1 MLTNN
6 SDASIK
12 YFVFGKCLTRDVQP
26 MRAPTHATLVEM
38 MPGADIVQ
46 NAKAIC
52 ATKRLQ
58 ILARST
64 AVAAS

>member
-26 MRAPTHATLVEM
+26 MRAPTHATSVEM

-46 NAKAIC
+46 NAMAVY
-52 ATKRLQ
+52 ASKRL
-58 ILARST
+58 
-64 AVAAS
+64 

>member
-1 MLTNN
+1 VLTNN

-26 MRAPTHATLVEM
+26 MRAPTHATSVEM

-46 NAKAIC
+46 NAMAVY
-52 ATKRLQ
+52 ASKRL
-58 ILARST
+58 
-64 AVAAS
+64 